1 MTGKTNED
9 STIGAMFGADQA
21 ETFMG
26 LPPAGTHTIPK
37 GTGAAI
43 LGVPSATPYPWVG
56 AYCAK
61 GPRAIRDAMGGYAA
75 NLEHPDLDHGEP
87 MLGFTGFSA
96 VDCGDLDTNPDDPTA
111 ARAAIRAAT
120 RGILNAGAV
129 PLILGGDDSVPIPVL
144 AAYTGR
150 EPITILQIDAHIDW
164 RDSVRGESFGLS
176 STMRRASEMEHIA
189 GIVQVGQRAIGS
201 AQTGDVLDARR
212 WGVNFVSARTIHE
225 MGIAPVVEAIE
236 PGSNIF
242 SSLDVDAFDP
252 SVVPAV
258 IGRAPGGLTYW
269 QVVEMIEQV
278 AARGTI
284 AGFAMVELMPE
295 RDLDGIGALVAART
309 LCNVIAAIRR
319 QAERAI

>member
-1 MTGKTNED
+1 MTGNPDKG
-9 STIGAMFGADQA
+9 STIGAMFGAAAA

-26 LPPAGTHTIPK
+26 LPSAGTHTLPK

-43 LGVPSATPYPWVG
+43 LGVPSATPYPSVG
-56 AYCAK
+56 AYCALA
-61 GPRAIRDAMGGYAA
+61 PQAIRNAMAGYAA
-75 NLEHPDLDHGEP
+75 NLEHPDFDHGEP

-96 VDCGDLDTNPDDPTA
+96 VDCGDLDCDPDDPTT
-111 ARAAIRAAT
+111 ARAKIRAAT

-150 EPITILQIDAHIDW
+150 APLTILQIDAHIDW

-176 STMRRASEMEHIA
+176 STMRRASEMEHVA
-189 GIVQVGQRAIGS
+189 AIVQAGQRAIGS
-201 AQTGDVLDARR
+201 AQTGDLLDARR
-212 WGVNFVSARTIHE
+212 WGATFISARTIHE

-242 SSLDVDAFDP
+242 ISLDVDAFDP
-252 SVVPAV
+252 SIVPAV

-269 QVVEMIEQV
+269 QVVELIEQV

-295 RDLDGIGALVAART
+295 RDLDGLGALVAART

-319 QAERAI
+319 QSERAL

>member
-242 SSLDVDAFDP
+242 ISLDVDAFDP

-269 QVVEMIEQV
+269 QVIEMIEQV